1 VTDLLITGEILAA
14 RVNAPGSWHDSRVA
28 VPIYAQLREDTP
40 HGFYLVADTAF
51 PQGSDQISGRIRAP
65 LKAGQ
70 VLPNDTFKRQAVL
83 QLNWQLLSYRQTA
96 EWGMRALQGSFG
108 RLRLPLDANDSVS
121 RQRTLE
127 TCAHLHQ
134 LHTRCVG
141 INQIRNVYEP
151 IWKEAD
157 GEDLWS
163 GFESMLFG
171 EVRRRDRVSAF
182 HIIATTVEG
191 N

>member
-1 VTDLLITGEILAA
+1 
-14 RVNAPGSWHDSRVA
+14 
-28 VPIYAQLREDTP
+28 
-40 HGFYLVADTAF
+40 
-51 PQGSDQISGRIRAP
+51 
-65 LKAGQ
+65 
-70 VLPNDTFKRQAVL
+70 
-83 QLNWQLLSYRQTA
+83 
-96 EWGMRALQGSFG
+96 M
-108 RLRLPLDANDSVS
+108 
-121 RQRTLE
+121 
-127 TCAHLHQ
+127 
-134 LHTRCVG
+134 G

>member
-1 VTDLLITGEILAA
+1 M
-14 RVNAPGSWHDSRVA
+14 
-28 VPIYAQLREDTP
+28 YAQLREDTP

-51 PQGSDQISGRIRAP
+51 PRGSDQISGRIRAP
-65 LKAGQ
+65 LKSGQ
-70 VLPNDTFKRQAVL
+70 VIPNDTFERQAVL
-83 QLNWQLLSYRQTA
+83 QLNRQLLSYRQTA

-141 INQIRNVYEP
+141 INQICNVYEP

-157 GEDLWS
+157 SEDLWS